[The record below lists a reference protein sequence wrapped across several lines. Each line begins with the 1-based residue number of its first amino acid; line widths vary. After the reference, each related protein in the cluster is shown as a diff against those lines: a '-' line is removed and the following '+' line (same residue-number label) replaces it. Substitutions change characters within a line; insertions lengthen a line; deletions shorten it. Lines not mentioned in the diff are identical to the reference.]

1 MLIFLTFRH
10 SLRYAPQWT
19 IMVYTARFVSMLAKG
34 RDSTSLLKQ
43 TKHLGL
49 RLRLRL
55 RTHSLSF
62 HSPYFLVCVDACT
75 VSAPVVVP
83 DACTVSAPVVMP
95 DACTVSAPVVVPDAS
110 TVSAPEVVP
119 DACTVSA
126 PVVVPAACTV
136 SAPVVVPDAWGG
148 FWPVVD
154 SLTTHERGYRQLL
167 CLTWCCRTWC
177 VWVSNKPANTNWWS
191 KVLLTLSVESVTIG
205 G

>member
-95 DACTVSAPVVVPDAS
+95 DACTVSAPVVVP
-110 TVSAPEVVP
+110 
-119 DACTVSA
+119 
-126 PVVVPAACTV
+126 AACTV